1 MKAPPWLEAMRGRV
15 AAAKTTWS
23 LRERDLASTW
33 SCNRLAKRPTAGPT
47 GAWRWASH
55 RQCAVGL
62 RKSHLQMFL
71 HGAQFVKADAEWK
84 LAKALQKMGE
94 RFSPP
99 QLLLSLRVAARIRGS
114 LLWTVPLVKLPRHA
128 KYLSQQPGKL
138 IKVIVTCPLALRFCF
153 AAI

>member
-1 MKAPPWLEAMRGRV
+1 
-15 AAAKTTWS
+15 
-23 LRERDLASTW
+23 
-33 SCNRLAKRPTAGPT
+33 
-47 GAWRWASH
+47 
-55 RQCAVGL
+55 
-62 RKSHLQMFL
+62 MFL